1 MKIST
6 VTILTASIVFFMS
19 MVPLVATG
27 QTIPEV
33 LDGQWFSVKASV
45 SGYGDYFLDRADT
58 KGGGSD
64 SGFYIY
70 TTYDAGL
77 GQFSM
82 TACSPIPNSL
92 AYSEWTVPSI
102 SVNDVFGDL
111 EVKQVW
117 DFFNV
122 YDNTGNYLKFT
133 SKSGD
138 DIDVIPILLM
148 TVKVDGS
155 TLKSASFKSL
165 GCIGYWYA
173 GPSINTRGSCKLSG
187 KTVAFDKVPIG
198 ARLACIP

>member
-6 VTILTASIVFFMS
+6 VAIIVASIAVFMS
-19 MVPLVATG
+19 MVPLVASG
-27 QTIPEV
+27 QTIPEM

-45 SGYGDYFLDRADT
+45 SGYGDYGHDRATT
-58 KGGGSD
+58 KGGGNA

-77 GQFSM
+77 DQFSM
-82 TACSPIPNSL
+82 TACSPIPGSL
-92 AYSEWTVPSI
+92 AYSAWTVPSI
-102 SVNDVFGDL
+102 PVDYVYGDM

-117 DFFNV
+117 DFSTV
-122 YDNTGNYLKFT
+122 YHNTDRWLRFAAT
-133 SKSGD
+133 SGD
-138 DIDVIPILLM
+138 LLDVIPMLLM

-165 GCIGYWYA
+165 GCIGYWFA
-173 GPSINTRGSCKLSG
+173 GPSPYSVGSCKLSG
-187 KTVAFDKVPIG
+187 KTVDFDKVPIG